1 MFFYLFTFR
10 PQTSETNLFEQF
22 LTILKPALEDSKT
35 IKKYAYSVEEDN
47 SLNVHIHLLAGFE
60 ETKSKNNPLTQ
71 FFNTKPFRDFK
82 QTLKLKQTNEPN
94 GFDDRKVQDTKE
106 DFLKVLGYVNKETVC
121 RRRANKGF
129 TNEEILEGIEYYYTT
144 QHIDKSKDQ
153 SKNNWKI
160 LTHKNVLAEIEY
172 WMDNNNVEKW
182 SPIQKVKMIQDRYSF
197 TNFSQKNLL
206 SIEHHINIARTE
218 DGYAMGYQ
226 EQSHSEHDSAYYE
239 MQMAKQRKQYYELK
253 EEIAK
258 DKLQLIEENEKLRE
272 DMKKML
278 EQKIGVL

>member
-1 MFFYLFTFR
+1 MYFYLFTFR

-22 LTILKPALEDSKT
+22 LTILKPALADSKT

-47 SLNVHIHLLAGFE
+47 SLNVHIHLIAGFE

-82 QTLKLKQTNEPN
+82 QTLKLKQTSEPH
-94 GFDDRKVQDTKE
+94 GFDDRKVQDTQE

-121 RRRANKGF
+121 RRRESKGF
-129 TNEEILEGIEYYYTT
+129 TNEEILQGVDYYYTT
-144 QHIDKSKDQ
+144 QHLEKSKDQ

-172 WMDNNNVEKW
+172 WMDNNDEHQW
-182 SPIQKVKMIQDRYSF
+182 GPIQKVKMIQDRYSF

-206 SIEHHINIARTE
+206 SIEHHINIARNK
-218 DGYAMGYQ
+218 DSFAIGYQ
-226 EQSHSEHDSAYYE
+226 EQTHMDRDDPNYF
-239 MQMAKQRKQYYELK
+239 LK
-253 EEIAK
+253 EREQELLAELVRLKEICHK
-258 DKLQLIEENEKLRE
+258 HNINYYDTK
-272 DMKKML
+272 
-278 EQKIGVL
+278 